1 MKSVISLA
9 LVLLTISLSSQDVFA
24 KTKQGKKVT
33 QKATQTVKRS
43 APKKTVAKQEVSKQA
58 KLGTS
63 FRFTG
68 SSLRGKY
75 QTSMGTAATVENDKL
90 LDDLLNGRTNFED
103 RRQQEVGRN

>member
-33 QKATQTVKRS
+33 QKATQTVQRKA
-43 APKKTVAKQEVSKQA
+43 APKQVVSKQA

-75 QTSMGTAATVENDKL
+75 QTSMGTAATVENDKM